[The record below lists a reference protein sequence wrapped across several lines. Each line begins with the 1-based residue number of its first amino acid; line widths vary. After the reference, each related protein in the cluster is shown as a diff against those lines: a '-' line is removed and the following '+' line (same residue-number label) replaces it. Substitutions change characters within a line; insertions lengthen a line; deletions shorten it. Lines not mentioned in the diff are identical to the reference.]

1 MSQAK
6 HEHPVGAFAMQQR
19 GWLLAKAR
27 NMCRNATDAED
38 LVQETLLRFIQTFE
52 RAEPLPSE
60 RTCAAWM
67 VTTLTNLFYMQCR
80 KQRVHEQSAKDPQL
94 SNEAVVEPE
103 LPVQKPA
110 DTITNEQFAQAL
122 EKLSPKVRT
131 TFEMHAAGKKYQD
144 IAQSLGVPVG
154 TVAKRLYDARAKLR
168 EVLQSSF
175 SSWVN

>member
-6 HEHPVGAFAMQQR
+6 HGHPAGTFAMQQR
-19 GWLLAKAR
+19 GWLLGKAR

-52 RAEPLPSE
+52 RVESLPSE

-80 KQRVHEQSAKDPQL
+80 KQRVQEQSARDPHL

-103 LPVQKPA
+103 LPAQNPG
-110 DTITNEQFAQAL
+110 DTLTNEQFAQAL

-144 IAQSLGVPVG
+144 IAHSLGVPVG
-154 TVAKRLYDARAKLR
+154 TVAKRLHDARAKLR
-168 EVLQSSF
+168 ELLQSSF

>member
-6 HEHPVGAFAMQQR
+6 HGHSAGAFATQQR
-19 GWLLAKAR
+19 AWLLAKAR
-27 NMCRNATDAED
+27 NMCRGTTDAED

-52 RAEPLPSE
+52 RAESLPSE
-60 RTCAAWM
+60 RTCAAWL

-80 KQRVHEQSAKDPQL
+80 KLKVQAQSARDPLL
-94 SNEAVVEPE
+94 SEEAVVEPE
-103 LPVQKPA
+103 LPAPKA
-110 DTITNEQFAQAL
+110 GDTITNEQFAQAL
-122 EKLSPKVRT
+122 QKLSPKVRT

-144 IAQSLGVPVG
+144 IAHTLGVPVG

-168 EVLQSSF
+168 EFLQSSF